1 MNKNRLIGSA
11 LALVMTTSALFA
23 AGNLSECVAAHSK
36 CMENARDKAGSNEA
50 LLGTLALSCN
60 AKFRACYAGK
70 AAVPSVRDVGLSDY
84 DWFDEI
90 VDFDFNEAMLIW
102 VP

>member
-1 MNKNRLIGSA
+1 MDI
-11 LALVMTTSALFA
+11 
-23 AGNLSECVAAHSK
+23 
-36 CMENARDKAGSNEA
+36 ARAEAGSDNV
-50 LLGTLALSCN
+50 LLGAMTLSCN
-60 AKFRACYAGK
+60 AKFRACNAGK
-70 AAVPSVRDVGLSDY
+70 TAVPSVRDVGLYDY

>member
-1 MNKNRLIGSA
+1 M
-11 LALVMTTSALFA
+11 
-23 AGNLSECVAAHSK
+23 
-36 CMENARDKAGSNEA
+36 
-50 LLGTLALSCN
+50 ALSCA
-60 AKFRACYAGK
+60 AKFNACYAGK
-70 AAVPSVRDVGLSDY
+70 AAVPSVRDVGLYDY